1 MLRLRLLPLCLLG
14 ACAAPA
20 AAPAHDWSWVWILT
34 GPQDA
39 HVQGEARQAA
49 FTGHF
54 ANMGRLAEEGALLL
68 AGPFAEPRA
77 QADHRG
83 IFVLATED
91 AAEAQAL
98 AGTDPAAQAGVFV
111 FDVESFHTSDRLD
124 LVAGMHERA
133 VAASG
138 EPNPAPGFH
147 ARPYVLVSG
156 RPARAAERALAP
168 STASVLFAGRLGAGG
183 GARALYCLDAQ
194 NAEEAR
200 ALLDALPASG
210 VEWVVMPWFATAE
223 LVNLRGAAPSA
234 PR

>member
-1 MLRLRLLPLCLLG
+1 MRRARLLPFLLLG

-39 HVQGEARQAA
+39 QVQGEARQAA
-49 FTGHF
+49 FAGHF

-83 IFVLATED
+83 VFVLATAD

-98 AGTDPAAQAGVFV
+98 ADTDPTAQAGVFV
-111 FDVESFHTSDRLD
+111 FDVESFRTSDRLD
-124 LVAGMHERA
+124 LVLGMHERA

-138 EPNPAPGFH
+138 EPNPSPGFH

-168 STASVLFAGRLGAGG
+168 SAQPVLFAGRVGAGS
-183 GARALYCLDAQ
+183 AERALYCLDAQ
-194 NAEEAR
+194 SAEEAR
-200 ALLDALPASG
+200 ALLDALPGAG
-210 VEWVVMPWFATAE
+210 VQWVVMPWFATAE
-223 LVNLRGAAPSA
+223 LVNLRSATPSA